1 MTRMA
6 ISPSR
11 RLTGN
16 KSAAQILGIGT
27 ATPPSAP
34 QEQAMEFAMTLT
46 GQPLD
51 QQAWL
56 KRVYRQ
62 TGIQSRGSV
71 LVREG
76 DHSYAEPRKFYPPS
90 KGPDDR
96 GPTTAAR
103 MAVYAERAPK
113 LALESARRALENSD
127 TSPASITHLITASCT
142 GFYAPGVDAALIEH
156 LGLSR
161 SVRRVH
167 VGFMGCHAAF
177 NALAAA
183 QDSAATRNA
192 RILVTC
198 VELCSLN
205 WAYGSDPG
213 KLIANALFA
222 DGSASAVVGTSALSP
237 SPGNPGEG
245 RGGGREPINSDLAEE
260 LVRPISLSPQTTW
273 QLTDFSSYLI
283 PNSHD
288 AMTWNLGDHGFEMT
302 LSPGVPEHIRTHL
315 RPWCE
320 QWLAKNELKLS
331 DVAGWAIHPGGPKIL
346 AAVAEALELE
356 ADALR
361 FSHKVLAAHGNM
373 SSATILFILKEMAK
387 EIAGPVVAIGLGP
400 GLMAEGMLL
409 RR

>member
-1 MTRMA
+1 MTRPMTSLA
-6 ISPSR
+6 LAPNRQSR
-11 RLTGN
+11 VR
-16 KSAAQILGIGT
+16 SVAQVLGIGT
-27 ATPPSAP
+27 ATPPSVP
-34 QEQAMEFAMTLT
+34 QEQALDFAFALT
-46 GQPLD
+46 GQPAD

-71 LVREG
+71 LLREG

-90 KGPDDR
+90 TGPNDR

-103 MAVYAERAPK
+103 MALYAEHAPK
-113 LALESARRALENSD
+113 LATESAARALE
-127 TSPASITHLITASCT
+127 TSKTKPEKITHLFTASCT
-142 GFYAPGVDAALIEH
+142 GFFAPGLDAALIEN

-161 SVRRVH
+161 SVRRIH

-183 QDSAATRNA
+183 RDAAACNAAATKNA

-205 WAYGSDPG
+205 WAYGSNPG
-213 KLIANALFA
+213 KQIANALFA
-222 DGSASAVVGTSALSP
+222 DGSASAVIGKSSTRNSSAGTS
-237 SPGNPGEG
+237 GNWKL
-245 RGGGREPINSDLAEE
+245 D
-260 LVRPISLSPQTTW
+260 
-273 QLTDFSSYLI
+273 DFSSYLI
-283 PNSHD
+283 PNSHE

-315 RPWCE
+315 RPWLE
-320 QWLAKNELKLS
+320 NWLTHHNLKLE
-331 DVAGWAIHPGGPKIL
+331 DIQGWAIHPGGPKIL
-346 AAVAEALELE
+346 QAVSEALTLPP
-356 ADALR
+356 DALR
-361 FSHKVLAAHGNM
+361 FSQKILAQHGNM

-387 EIAGPVVAIGLGP
+387 EVEGPVIAIGLGP
-400 GLMAEGMLL
+400 GLMAEGMLV

>member
-11 RLTGN
+11 ATRTKSLT
-16 KSAAQILGIGT
+16 QILGIGT

-62 TGIQSRGSV
+62 TGIQSRGSI

-113 LALESARRALENSD
+113 LALQAAKSALENSNI
-127 TSPASITHLITASCT
+127 PASKITHLITASCT
-142 GFYAPGVDAALIEH
+142 GFYAPGVDAALIEN

-161 SVRRVH
+161 SVRRIH
-167 VGFMGCHAAF
+167 VGFMGCHSAF

-183 QDSAATRNA
+183 RDSAGTPNS

-213 KLIANALFA
+213 KIVANALFA
-222 DGSASAVVGTSALSP
+222 DGSGAAVVGGSASAGD
-237 SPGNPGEG
+237 GN
-245 RGGGREPINSDLAEE
+245 
-260 LVRPISLSPQTTW
+260 W
-273 QLTDFSSYLI
+273 KLTDFSSYLI

-320 QWLAKNELKLS
+320 SWLAKNDLKLS
-331 DVAGWAIHPGGPKIL
+331 DIAGWAIHPGGPKIL

-361 FSHKVLAAHGNM
+361 FSHKVLAKHGNM
-373 SSATILFILKEMAK
+373 SSATILFILREMAK
-387 EIAGPVVAIGLGP
+387 EASGPVVAIGLGP

-409 RR
+409 QRS

>member
-6 ISPSR
+6 LAPNR
-11 RLTGN
+11 QTRLKTP
-16 KSAAQILGIGT
+16 AQILGIGA
-27 ATPPSAP
+27 ATPLSTS
-34 QEQAMEFAMTLT
+34 QEQIFDFAVTLT
-46 GQPLD
+46 GLPAD
-51 QQAWL
+51 QQPWL

-71 LVREG
+71 LIREG
-76 DHSYAEPRKFYPPS
+76 DPSNVEPRKFYRPS
-90 KGPDDR
+90 TGPDDH

-103 MAVYAERAPK
+103 MALYAKFAPK
-113 LALESARRALENSD
+113 LAIESASRALENSQ
-127 TSPASITHLITASCT
+127 TNPEKITHLFTASCT
-142 GFYAPGVDAALIEH
+142 GFYAPGLDAALIEN

-161 SVRRVH
+161 NVRRIH

-183 QDSAATRNA
+183 RDAAATKNA

-213 KLIANALFA
+213 KQIANALFA
-222 DGSASAVVGTSALSP
+222 DGSASAVIAKSPAGDSASP
-237 SPGNPGEG
+237 S
-245 RGGGREPINSDLAEE
+245 
-260 LVRPISLSPQTTW
+260 SPSWNLQ
-273 QLTDFSSYLI
+273 DFSSYLI
-283 PNSHD
+283 PNSHE

-315 RPWCE
+315 RPWIE
-320 QWLAKNELKLS
+320 SWLTQHNLKLQ
-331 DVAGWAIHPGGPKIL
+331 DIAAWAIHPGGPKIL
-346 AAVAEALELE
+346 QAVSEALTLPP
-356 ADALR
+356 DALR
-361 FSHKVLAAHGNM
+361 FSQKILAKHGNM

-387 EIAGPVVAIGLGP
+387 EIEGPVVAIGLGP